1 MRQPVDPEKI
11 EHLLRHYVSLRKM
24 FDKGKLKVKLK
35 TAMTVMCRQEGVS
48 IAVFYRKL
56 RTRESM

>member
-11 EHLLRHYVSLRKM
+11 ENLLKHYVALRKM

-35 TAMTVMCRQEGVS
+35 SAMTVMCRQEGVS
-48 IAVFYRKL
+48 IAVFYQKL
-56 RTRESM
+56 KTKGSI